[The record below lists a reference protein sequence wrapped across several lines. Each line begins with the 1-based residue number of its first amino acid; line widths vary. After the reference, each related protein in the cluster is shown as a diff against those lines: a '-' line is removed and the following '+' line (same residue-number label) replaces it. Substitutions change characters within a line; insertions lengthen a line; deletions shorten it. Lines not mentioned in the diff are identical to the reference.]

1 MELYKQIERAI
12 RQHAEYLNVG
22 NSVTESDVRHAI
34 RWVMRNNPDIFW
46 FVHQYHFDKDNGIV
60 SFRYRCSSERC
71 ATIQESIDDVVVND
85 FKIAHVRTLTQ
96 LEKVASV
103 YKWMLTYCN
112 YNTNSAYNQNIDSVF
127 VRRNSVCTG
136 YAKAAQYLFKLLG
149 IESRL
154 VFGRLNN
161 DKEEGRHCW
170 NIVSIE
176 GRYYHLDICLGD
188 LSLEDVIKKAGA
200 TSLRRYGDY
209 NYNCFCVST
218 EEILKT
224 RSIED
229 VESLPL
235 CDSTLPTD
243 EVERL
248 SHIEIKERDESIGC
262 LLTHIGSSADIFLCT
277 RDKDVVLKRFRES
290 NTQKCK
296 DEYGFMDSLRG
307 CNHLLQLDSSYSDV
321 GNNILAMEQ
330 STPIVDLFCSHY
342 YHPTL
347 NGVLKMI
354 KDITLGWLECQQQ
367 GILYRDIHVCNVY
380 KSNDGRYKLGDF
392 GSCTYELRDLRE
404 RIGNPWFMSPETYIS
419 GQFDECSA
427 VYSITAVSYFVL
439 NGLRPPFVDGNNEEE
454 ALQRKMNGEALPEP
468 VLLHSFPKD
477 LAKVIMI
484 ELFARGCAF
493 YPSKRIQTCK
503 ELLHVIDLLRSTL
516 KNQRI
521 ELRFVQQGADTILD
535 NKTIPNVY
543 IPRDIHHRFAY
554 GEEVER
560 IAISRK
566 WSPDSEDVERTA
578 TTAAP
583 AIVDVDGNGSF
594 EEGGWDD
601 LPDELRVALERD
613 DVNISS
619 IPMSDDV
626 ENYCRTM
633 GIPETSSKSNVEG
646 KSPVT
651 TRSTRRCINGHIYDP
666 SIYGE
671 QCPFCPNSNENEHYH
686 PVDSSNDFGGRTC
699 IRHLGSNDVENQK
712 TISFES
718 GVNGKEQENLWSEQ
732 STLQKISRYIKS
744 KIRFHGTK
752 TYDHIYSSVFAPAEV
767 KIKSHML
774 VQVYLHLY
782 EETEK
787 IKSLAQESDKD
798 AERRDYIP
806 LQCKL
811 KKGDKVDV
819 LLNIYGETFLMSDK
833 KSVVWQGSFTKCSFD
848 YFVPKDIE
856 VDELSCVA
864 LLSVNGVP
872 IGEMRFITKIVEQP
886 RQLNPEIIAHKYNK
900 VFISYSH
907 QDESKVKFLHEGLEL
922 GSVPHFFDRK
932 YLKAGDVFP
941 QVIQDYI
948 NSADLFILCWSEN
961 ASKSEYV
968 RKERLQALERAFPQV
983 KPEQEA
989 KLRIYPMSIEPHA
1002 ELPTDMKENYH
1013 FGEI

>member
-1 MELYKQIERAI
+1 MDTLYKRTEQAI
-12 RQHAEYLNVG
+12 RQHKEILLVEN
-22 NSVTESDVRHAI
+22 NITESDVRHAI
-34 RWVMRNNPDIFW
+34 RWVMRDNPDIFW

-60 SFRYRCSSERC
+60 SLRYRCSPRRC
-71 ATIQESIDDVVVND
+71 TIIQESIDDVVVND
-85 FKIAHVRTLTQ
+85 FKIAYVRTLSQ
-96 LEKVASV
+96 LEQVAYV

-136 YAKAAQYLFKLLG
+136 YAKAEQYLFTLLG

-161 DKEEGRHCW
+161 DKEDGRHCW
-170 NIVSIE
+170 NIVCIQ

-229 VESLPL
+229 AESLPL

-262 LLTHIGSSADIFLCT
+262 LLTHIGSSADLFLCT
-277 RDKDVVLKRFRES
+277 RNKDVVLKRFRES

-321 GNNILAMEQ
+321 GNNILAIEQ

-347 NGVLKMI
+347 NGVLRMI
-354 KDITLGWLECQQQ
+354 KDITLGWQECQQR

-380 KSNDGRYKLGDF
+380 KENCGIYKLGDF
-392 GSCTYELRDLRE
+392 GSCTYEFRGLRE
-404 RIGNPWFMSPETYIS
+404 RVGNPWFMSPETYIS
-419 GQFDECSA
+419 GQFDERSA
-427 VYSITAVSYFVL
+427 VYSITAVLYFVL
-439 NGLRPPFVDGNNEEE
+439 NGLRPPFVDGHTEEE
-454 ALQRKMNGEALPEP
+454 AIQRKMNGDALPEP

-477 LAKVIMI
+477 LAEVIMT
-484 ELFARGCAF
+484 ELIAKGSAF

-516 KNQRI
+516 KSQRI
-521 ELRFVQQGADTILD
+521 ELRFVQQGTDTILD

-560 IAISRK
+560 SATTGC
-566 WSPDSEDVERTA
+566 WSPYSEVVERTA
-578 TTAAP
+578 TTAAT
-583 AIVDVDGNGSF
+583 ANNHVYGNGSF
-594 EEGGWDD
+594 EEEVDCDD
-601 LPDELRVALERD
+601 LLDELRVVLEGDD
-613 DVNISS
+613 DVNTL
-619 IPMSDDV
+619 PTSDDV

-633 GIPETSSKSNVEG
+633 GIDEPTFRGQGKGSSPKINDDGCITPKHKMSGELTSF
-646 KSPVT
+646 SPIIRK
-651 TRSTRRCINGHIYDP
+651 RSFWNKL
-666 SIYGE
+666 
-671 QCPFCPNSNENEHYH
+671 
-686 PVDSSNDFGGRTC
+686 FG
-699 IRHLGSNDVENQK
+699 
-712 TISFES
+712 
-718 GVNGKEQENLWSEQ
+718 
-732 STLQKISRYIKS
+732 
-744 KIRFHGTK
+744 K
-752 TYDHIYSSVFAPAEV
+752 TYETYSSIFAPAEV
-767 KIKSHML
+767 KRKSPMQ
-774 VQVYLHLY
+774 VQVYIHLN

-787 IKSLAQESDKD
+787 VKKLAQESDKN

-819 LLNIYGETFLMSDK
+819 LLNLYGETLLMSDK
-833 KSVVWQGSFTKCSFD
+833 KNVVWQGSFTKCSFD
-848 YFVPKDIE
+848 YFVPKDID

-872 IGEMRFITKIVEQP
+872 VGEMRFITKIVEYEP
-886 RQLNPEIIAHKYNK
+886 RQLNPEILAHKYSK

-922 GSVPHFFDRK
+922 GGVPHFFDRK

-968 RKERLQALERAFPQV
+968 QKERLQALERAFPQV
-983 KPEQEA
+983 QPEKAA
-989 KLRIYPMSIEPHA
+989 KLRIYPMSIEPRA
-1002 ELPTDMKENYH
+1002 ELPGDMKENYH

>member
-1 MELYKQIERAI
+1 MNLYESLEKSI
-12 RQHAEYLNVG
+12 REHEESLHVANE
-22 NSVTESDVRHAI
+22 VTGTEVRHAI
-34 RWVMRNNPDIFW
+34 RWVMRDNPDIFW

-60 SFRYRCSSERC
+60 SFRYRCFPERC
-71 ATIQESIDDVVVND
+71 AIIQESIDDVVMND
-85 FKIAHVRTLTQ
+85 FQIDYVRTLSQREQVTY
-96 LEKVASV
+96 V
-103 YKWMLTYCN
+103 YKWMLAYCN

-161 DKEEGRHCW
+161 DNEDGRHCW
-170 NIVSIE
+170 NIVNIE
-176 GRYYHLDICLGD
+176 GCYYHLDICFGD
-188 LSLEDVIKKAGA
+188 LSLEDLLRKAGA
-200 TSLRRYGDY
+200 TTIRRYGDY

-229 VESLPL
+229 VETLPL
-235 CDSTLPTD
+235 CDSNLPTD
-243 EVERL
+243 EIKRL
-248 SHIEIKERDESIGC
+248 SCVDIKERDGVVGC
-262 LLTHIGSSADIFLCT
+262 QLTHIGSSADIFLCSK
-277 RDKDVVLKRFRES
+277 DKNVVLKKFRG
-290 NTQKCK
+290 NDTQKCEE
-296 DEYGFMDSLRG
+296 EYGYMDSLKG
-307 CNHLLQLDSSYSDV
+307 CQRLLQLNSTYSDV
-321 GNNILAMEQ
+321 GNNILAIEQ

-354 KDITLGWLECQQQ
+354 KDITIGWLECQQQ
-367 GILYRDIHVCNVY
+367 GIMYRDIHVCNIY
-380 KSNDGRYKLGDF
+380 KANDGRYKLGDF
-392 GSCTYELRDLRE
+392 GSCTYELRGLRE
-404 RIGNPWFMSPETYIS
+404 RVGNPWFMSPETYMS
-419 GQFDECSA
+419 GEFDERSA
-427 VYSITAVSYFVL
+427 VYFITSVLYFIL

-454 ALQRKMNGEALPEP
+454 ALQRKMNGETLPEP
-468 VLLHSFPKD
+468 VLLQTFPKN
-477 LAKVIMI
+477 LAKILMI
-484 ELFARGCAF
+484 ELIEKGCAF
-493 YPSKRIQTCK
+493 YPSKRIQTCN

-516 KNQRI
+516 KSQRI
-521 ELRFVQQGADTILD
+521 ELRFVQQDTETILD

-560 IAISRK
+560 MAISRG
-566 WSPDSEDVERTA
+566 WSPYSEDVERTA

-583 AIVDVDGNGSF
+583 AIVDADGNGNF
-594 EEGGWDD
+594 EEEFSLAE
-601 LPDELRVALERD
+601 LPDEIRDALSD
-613 DVNISS
+613 DSMDVIS
-619 IPMSDDV
+619 ILMSDDV

-633 GIPETSSKSNVEG
+633 GGGERLDRPTTPTDNKHNSESEPNSINKKLAFDYTPRPKGMYKPGAAIGSVMGSVFSPIGIILGGISGWFCRKSNNTEE
-646 KSPVT
+646 
-651 TRSTRRCINGHIYDP
+651 YD
-666 SIYGE
+666 E
-671 QCPFCPNSNENEHYH
+671 
-686 PVDSSNDFGGRTC
+686 V
-699 IRHLGSNDVENQK
+699 
-712 TISFES
+712 
-718 GVNGKEQENLWSEQ
+718 
-732 STLQKISRYIKS
+732 
-744 KIRFHGTK
+744 
-752 TYDHIYSSVFAPAEV
+752 YSSIFAPSEV
-767 KIKSHML
+767 KPKTHML

-787 IKSLAQESDKD
+787 VKAFAQESDKN

-819 LLNIYGETFLMSDK
+819 LLNIYGETLLMSDK
-833 KSVVWQGSFTKCSFD
+833 KSVIWQGSFTKCSFD
-848 YFVPKDIE
+848 YFVPKDID

-864 LLSVNGVP
+864 MLTVNGVP
-872 IGEMRFITKIVEQP
+872 VGEMRFITRIVDAP

-907 QDESKVKFLHEGLEL
+907 QDESKVKFLHEGVEL

-968 RKERLQALERAFPQV
+968 QKERMQALERAFPQV

-989 KLRIYPMSIEPHA
+989 KLRIYPMSIEPRA

-1013 FGEI
+1013 FGEM

>member
-1 MELYKQIERAI
+1 MNLYESIEKSI
-12 RQHAEYLNVG
+12 REHEESLHVVNE
-22 NSVTESDVRHAI
+22 VTEVEVRHAI
-34 RWVMRNNPDIFW
+34 RWVMRDNPDIFW
-46 FVHQYHFDKDNGIV
+46 FVHQYHFDKDNGML
-60 SFRYRCSSERC
+60 SFRYRCSPERS
-71 ATIQESIDDVVVND
+71 AIIQESIDDVVVND
-85 FKIAHVRTLTQ
+85 FQIACVRTLPQ
-96 LEKVASV
+96 LEQVAYV
-103 YKWMLTYCN
+103 YKWMLAYCN

-154 VFGRLNN
+154 MFGRLNN
-161 DKEEGRHCW
+161 DKEYGRHCW
-170 NIVSIE
+170 NIVCIQ
-176 GRYYHLDICLGD
+176 GRYYQLDICLGD
-188 LSLEDVIKKAGA
+188 LSLEDVMKKAGA
-200 TSLRRYGDY
+200 ATIQRYGDY

-218 EEILKT
+218 EKILKT

-229 VESLPL
+229 LETLPL
-235 CDSTLPTD
+235 CESTLPTD
-243 EVERL
+243 EIEWL
-248 SHIEIKERDESIGC
+248 SRIDIKERKGVLGC
-262 LLTHIGSSADIFLCT
+262 QLTHIGSSADIFLCT
-277 RDKDVVLKRFRES
+277 RDKDIVLKRFRES

-307 CNHLLQLDSSYSDV
+307 CNHLLQLDNSYSDV
-321 GNNILAMEQ
+321 GNNILAIEQ

-347 NGVLKMI
+347 NGVLRMI
-354 KDITLGWLECQQQ
+354 KDITLGWQECQQQ
-367 GILYRDIHVCNVY
+367 GIMYRDIHICNIY
-380 KSNDGRYKLGDF
+380 KANDGRYKLGDF
-392 GSCTYELRDLRE
+392 GSCTYEFRELRE
-404 RIGNPWFMSPETYIS
+404 RVGNPWFMSPETYIS
-419 GQFDECSA
+419 GQFDERSA
-427 VYSITAVSYFVL
+427 VYSITAVLYFVL
-439 NGLRPPFVDGNNEEE
+439 NGLRPSFVDGNNEEE

-477 LAKVIMI
+477 LKEVIMI

-560 IAISRK
+560 MAISVY
-566 WSPDSEDVERTA
+566 SPLQEDIEDMA

-583 AIVDVDGNGSF
+583 SFFDIDNDGSYKSNLDFDDLVDLNDLPAELRAALEGDDVDGT
-594 EEGGWDD
+594 
-601 LPDELRVALERD
+601 
-613 DVNISS
+613 S
-619 IPMSDDV
+619 IPMSDEV

-633 GIPETSSKSNVEG
+633 GIGEPTFRGAGKENSPQINDDGCVSPKRKTSSEPTTF
-646 KSPVT
+646 SPFIRK
-651 TRSTRRCINGHIYDP
+651 RSFWNK
-666 SIYGE
+666 
-671 QCPFCPNSNENEHYH
+671 F
-686 PVDSSNDFGGRTC
+686 FG
-699 IRHLGSNDVENQK
+699 
-712 TISFES
+712 
-718 GVNGKEQENLWSEQ
+718 
-732 STLQKISRYIKS
+732 
-744 KIRFHGTK
+744 K
-752 TYDHIYSSVFAPAEV
+752 TYETYSSIFAPAEV
-767 KIKSHML
+767 KRKSHML

-787 IKSLAQESDKD
+787 VKKLAQESDKN
-798 AERRDYIP
+798 AERRDYFP

-819 LLNIYGETFLMSDK
+819 LLNIYGETLLVSKRSYVIWRGHF
-833 KSVVWQGSFTKCSFD
+833 VKCSFD
-848 YFVPKDIE
+848 CSDVLSDIDA
-856 VDELSCVA
+856 DELSCVA

-872 IGEMRFITKIVEQP
+872 VGEMRFITKIVETP
-886 RQLNPEIIAHKYNK
+886 RQLNPEIIAHKYSK

-968 RKERLQALERAFPQV
+968 QKERLQALELAFPQI
-983 KPEQEA
+983 KPEQVA
-989 KLRIYPMSIEPHA
+989 KLRIYPMSIEPRA
-1002 ELPTDMKENYH
+1002 ELPSDMKNYYH

>member
-1 MELYKQIERAI
+1 MDTLYRQVERAI
-12 RQHAEYLNVG
+12 RQHEDVLNVG
-22 NSVTESDVRHAI
+22 NSVTETEVRHAI
-34 RWVMRNNPDIFW
+34 RWVMRDNPDIFW
-46 FVHQYHFDKDNGIV
+46 FVHLYHYDKNNGIV
-60 SFRYRCSSERC
+60 SFRYRCSPERC
-71 ATIQESIDDVVVND
+71 AIIQASIDDVVKND
-85 FKIAHVRTLTQ
+85 FQINYVRTLTQ
-96 LEKVASV
+96 LEQVAYV

-149 IESRL
+149 IESRI

-170 NIVSIE
+170 NIVCIE

-209 NYNCFCVST
+209 NYNYFCVST
-218 EEILKT
+218 DEILKT
-224 RSIED
+224 RTIEYI
-229 VESLPL
+229 ETLST
-235 CDSTLPTD
+235 CDSNLPPD
-243 EVERL
+243 ETEKL
-248 SHIEIKERDESIGC
+248 SRIELKERNWVIGC
-262 LLTHIGSSADIFLCT
+262 QLTHIGSSADIFLCT
-277 RDKDVVLKRFRES
+277 RDKNVVLKKFRG
-290 NTQKCK
+290 NDTKKCEE
-296 DEYGFMDSLRG
+296 EYAYMDSLKG
-307 CNHLLQLDSSYSDV
+307 CKHLLQLNNTYSDA
-321 GNNILAMEQ
+321 GNILAMEQ

-380 KSNDGRYKLGDF
+380 KANDGTYKLGDF
-392 GSCTYELRDLRE
+392 GSCTYEFRGIRE
-404 RIGNPWFMSPETYIS
+404 RVGNPWFMSPETYIS

-427 VYSITAVSYFVL
+427 VYSIMAVLYFVL

-493 YPSKRIQTCK
+493 YPSKRIRTCK
-503 ELLHVIDLLRSTL
+503 ELLHVIDVLRSTL
-516 KNQRI
+516 KSQRI
-521 ELRFVQQGADTILD
+521 ELSFVQQDADTIFD

-554 GEEVER
+554 GEETER
-560 IAISRK
+560 IAISVDC
-566 WSPDSEDVERTA
+566 SCPQEEIEVIAMTDALDIADSDNNVYPEEYCESDSKYHCAWVEGMVIGCDNPIT
-578 TTAAP
+578 
-583 AIVDVDGNGSF
+583 
-594 EEGGWDD
+594 
-601 LPDELRVALERD
+601 
-613 DVNISS
+613 
-619 IPMSDDV
+619 DDV
-626 ENYCRTM
+626 EYYCRTM
-633 GIPETSSKSNVEG
+633 GVSERTGSSSSRANYTGEPESESNTINAKQVFDYFPQPIIG
-646 KSPVT
+646 RALFGCKIGSVLSPFDWLFAKNYT
-651 TRSTRRCINGHIYDP
+651 TKFD
-666 SIYGE
+666 E
-671 QCPFCPNSNENEHYH
+671 
-686 PVDSSNDFGGRTC
+686 V
-699 IRHLGSNDVENQK
+699 
-712 TISFES
+712 
-718 GVNGKEQENLWSEQ
+718 
-732 STLQKISRYIKS
+732 
-744 KIRFHGTK
+744 
-752 TYDHIYSSVFAPAEV
+752 YSSIFALSEV
-767 KIKSHML
+767 KRQSHML
-774 VQVYLHLY
+774 VQVYLHLQ

-787 IKSLAQESDKD
+787 IKALAQESDRN

-819 LLNIYGETFLMSDK
+819 LLNIYGETLLMSDK
-833 KSVVWQGSFTKCSFD
+833 KSIVWQGSFTKCSFD
-848 YFVPKDIE
+848 YFVPKDFD

-864 LLSVNGVP
+864 LLSVNGIPV
-872 IGEMRFITKIVEQP
+872 GEMRFITQIVEMP
-886 RQLNPEIIAHKYNK
+886 RRLNPEIIAHKYSK

-922 GSVPHFFDRK
+922 GAVPHFFDRK

-968 RKERLQALERAFPQV
+968 QKERLQALERAFPQV
-983 KPEQEA
+983 RPEQAA

-1002 ELPTDMKENYH
+1002 ELPGDMKNYYH

>member
-34 RWVMRNNPDIFW
+34 RWVMRDNPDIFW

-60 SFRYRCSSERC
+60 SFRYRCSPERC
-71 ATIQESIDDVVVND
+71 AIIQETIDDVVVND
-85 FKIAHVRTLTQ
+85 FKIAYVRTLTQ
-96 LEKVASV
+96 LEQVAYV

-170 NIVSIE
+170 NIVNIE

-188 LSLEDVIKKAGA
+188 LSLENILKKAGA
-200 TSLRRYGDY
+200 TYLLRYGDF

-218 EEILKT
+218 DEILKT

-243 EVERL
+243 EVKRL
-248 SHIEIKERDESIGC
+248 SHIEIKERDESVGC
-262 LLTHIGSSADIFLCT
+262 LLAHIGSSADIFLCT
-277 RDKDVVLKRFRES
+277 RDKNVVLKKFRGS

-296 DEYGFMDSLRG
+296 EEYGFMDSLRG
-307 CNHLLQLDSSYSDV
+307 CNHLLQLNNTYSDV
-321 GNNILAMEQ
+321 GNSIFAIEQ

-367 GILYRDIHVCNVY
+367 GIMYRDIHVCNIY

-392 GSCTYELRDLRE
+392 GSCTYELGELRE
-404 RIGNPWFMSPETYIS
+404 RVGNTWFMSPETYIS
-419 GQFDECSA
+419 GQFDERSA
-427 VYSITAVSYFVL
+427 VYSITAVLYFVL

-454 ALQRKMNGEALPEP
+454 ALQRKIIGEALPEP

-560 IAISRK
+560 IAISLE
-566 WSPDSEDVERTA
+566 WSPDSEDVEKTA

-594 EEGGWDD
+594 EEEEVSWDD
-601 LPDELRVALERD
+601 LPGESRVAFEGDD
-613 DVNISS
+613 DVDVSS
-619 IPMSDDV
+619 IPMTDDV

-633 GIPETSSKSNVEG
+633 GIGEPTFRGMENSPQKGCVPPGCTMSSEPTTFSPIIRKTSLWNKL
-646 KSPVT
+646 
-651 TRSTRRCINGHIYDP
+651 
-666 SIYGE
+666 
-671 QCPFCPNSNENEHYH
+671 
-686 PVDSSNDFGGRTC
+686 FG
-699 IRHLGSNDVENQK
+699 
-712 TISFES
+712 
-718 GVNGKEQENLWSEQ
+718 
-732 STLQKISRYIKS
+732 
-744 KIRFHGTK
+744 K
-752 TYDHIYSSVFAPAEV
+752 TYETYSSIFAPAEV
-767 KIKSHML
+767 KRKSHML
-774 VQVYLHLY
+774 VQVYLHLQK
-782 EETEK
+782 ETEK
-787 IKSLAQESDKD
+787 VKKLAQESDKN

-819 LLNIYGETFLMSDK
+819 LLNIYGETLLMSDRK
-833 KSVVWQGSFTKCSFD
+833 IVVWQGTFNKCSFD
-848 YFVPKDIE
+848 YFVPKDID

-864 LLSVNGVP
+864 MLSVNGVP
-872 IGEMRFITKIVEQP
+872 VGEMRFITKIVEAP
-886 RQLNPEIIAHKYNK
+886 RKLNPEIISHKYNK

-907 QDESKVKFLHEGLEL
+907 QDESKVMFLHEGLEL
-922 GSVPHFFDRK
+922 GAVPHFFDRK

-968 RKERLQALERAFPQV
+968 KKERLQALERAFPQV

-989 KLRIYPMSIEPHA
+989 KLRIYPMSIEPRA
-1002 ELPTDMKENYH
+1002 ELPSDMKEYYH